1 MYSVLKY
8 EYLTAMHRRN
18 SPQSKA
24 RQLDQEEVR
33 GYGTF
38 LSYYRRE
45 RASVILGFSEEGV
58 CLAFGNGERKNVAL
72 KLSPLVTL
80 KSKNDL
86 EVPKTTV

>member
-8 EYLTAMHRRN
+8 EYVTALLHRN

-45 RASVILGFSEEGV
+45 RASVI
-58 CLAFGNGERKNVAL
+58 
-72 KLSPLVTL
+72 
-80 KSKNDL
+80 
-86 EVPKTTV
+86 